1 MISRN
6 CLIISDLDWV
16 TKAIEN
22 LLLKEGFNV
31 YTAKDG
37 SSGITIAK
45 KIPIQLVI
53 TGMVMPGLKGDEI
66 IREIK
71 NIDKETVV
79 WVMTEEKNFN
89 LDFVIEAM
97 KLGADDYFVVFKDL
111 PMDKMRKSLV
121 NFIEKMELKRRNEE
135 LLKMVESKETEDEI
149 QGNCEKIRGVL
160 SIINKVAPTDVPV
173 LITGESG
180 TGKELAAKAIW
191 KKSNRKDKIFI
202 PINCGAIPENLLE
215 SELFGHEKGA
225 FTGAYASKV
234 GKLELANGGTIF
246 LDEIGDMP
254 FKLQVKLLRFLQEGE
269 IERIGGSKPIRL
281 DVRIISATNK
291 NLEEEVKKGNFR
303 EDLFYRLNVIHI
315 DMPPLRERGN
325 DIILLANFFLKN
337 LSKKEGKNIKGFSPL
352 ALSRMKEYK
361 WPGNIRELKH
371 KIHRAIILSSGELI
385 TAEDLGFYTSEN
397 RITLQEAKKQFEMN
411 FIMDALMMAHGN
423 ISKAARSLGIAR
435 QQLQRYI
442 KKYGI
447 NVEAYKK

>member
-1 MISRN
+1 MINRN

-16 TKAIEN
+16 TKAIEE
-22 LLLKEGFNV
+22 LLLKESFNV

-53 TGMVMPGLKGDEI
+53 TGMIMPGLKGDEI
-66 IREIK
+66 IKGIK
-71 NIDKETVV
+71 GIDKDTVV
-79 WVMTEEKNFN
+79 WVITEEKNFD

-111 PMDKMRKSLV
+111 PMDKMRKSLQS
-121 NFIEKMELKRRNEE
+121 FIERMELKRRNEE
-135 LLKMVESKETEDEI
+135 LQKMVESKESEDEI
-149 QGNCEKIRGVL
+149 QGNCDKLRSVV
-160 SIINKVAPTDVPV
+160 SIIRKVAPTDVSV
-173 LITGESG
+173 LVTGESG

-191 KKSNRKDKIFI
+191 KNSNRRDKIFI

-254 FKLQVKLLRFLQEGE
+254 HKLQVKLLRFLQEGE

-281 DVRIISATNK
+281 DVRVISATNK
-291 NLEEEVKKGNFR
+291 DLEEEVKEGNFR

-315 DMPPLRERGN
+315 NMPPLRERGN
-325 DIILLANFFLKN
+325 DILLLANFFLRT
-337 LSKKEGKNIKGFSPL
+337 LAQKEGRIMKGFSPL

-371 KIHRAIILSSGELI
+371 KIHRAIILSSGEYI
-385 TAEDLGFYTSEN
+385 TAEDLGFFSSEN
-397 RITLQEAKKQFEMN
+397 RLTLKEAKKQFEMN
-411 FIMDALMMAHGN
+411 FIMDALMMSKGN

-447 NVEAYKK
+447 NVEAYKN

>member
-1 MISRN
+1 MINRN

-16 TKAIEN
+16 TRAIEE

-66 IREIK
+66 IKGIK
-71 NIDKETVV
+71 GVDKETVV
-79 WVMTEEKNFN
+79 WVITEEKNFN

-111 PMDKMRKSLV
+111 PMDKMRKSLQS
-121 NFIEKMELKRRNEE
+121 FIERLELKRRNEE
-135 LLKMVESKETEDEI
+135 LQKMVESKETEDEI
-149 QGNCEKIRGVL
+149 QGNCDKLRSVI

-191 KKSNRKDKIFI
+191 RKSNRRDKIFI

-254 FKLQVKLLRFLQEGE
+254 LKLQVKLLRFLQEGE
-269 IERIGGSKPIRL
+269 IERTGGSKTIRL
-281 DVRIISATNK
+281 DVRVISATNK
-291 NLEEEVKKGNFR
+291 DLEEEVKRGNFR

-315 DMPPLRERGN
+315 NMPPLRERGN
-325 DIILLANFFLKN
+325 DILVLANFFLRT
-337 LSKKEGKNIKGFSPL
+337 LAQKEGRYLKGFSPL

-371 KIHRAIILSSGELI
+371 KIHRAIILSSGEYI
-385 TAEDLGFYTSEN
+385 TAEDLGFYSSEN
-397 RITLQEAKKQFEMN
+397 RLTLKEARKQFEMN
-411 FIMDALMMAHGN
+411 FIMDALMMSKGN

-447 NVEAYKK
+447 NVEAYKN

>member
-111 PMDKMRKSLV
+111 PMDKMKKSLM
-121 NFIEKMELKRRNEE
+121 NFIEKMELKRKNEE
-135 LLKMVESKETEDEI
+135 LLKMVESKEAEDEI

-160 SIINKVAPTDVPV
+160 SIIDKVAPTDVPV

-269 IERIGGSKPIRL
+269 IERIGGSKPIKL

-385 TAEDLGFYTSEN
+385 TAEDLGFYSSEN